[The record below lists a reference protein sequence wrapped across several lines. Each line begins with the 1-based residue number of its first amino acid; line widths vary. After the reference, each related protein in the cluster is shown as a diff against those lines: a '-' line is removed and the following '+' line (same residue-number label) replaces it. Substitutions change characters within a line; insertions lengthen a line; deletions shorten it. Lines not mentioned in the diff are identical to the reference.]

1 MRPLPTAFAAL
12 LVAIGGLGASAYVA
26 GWPAPVAAILPGAP
40 AEAKEGEEE
49 REEPPKKVVLAEA
62 GRADIALTLE
72 AVGDTVARESVT
84 VTARVSGR
92 VQEIAF
98 TDGQDVD
105 EGDILVRLD
114 PADAEDQVRVAEAA
128 ADEARQAFGRAAQLA
143 EDGTGPRAVANDLQR
158 QAEAAEAQVASAR
171 ERLDDYNIRAPFAG
185 RLGLR
190 NISLGALIQPGGEV
204 ALLDAV
210 DPIEIRFTVPERYL
224 GQIRMGAP
232 VEAASVA
239 FPDERFR
246 GEVTAIASRVDPA
259 LRTVTIEASV
269 PNADEKLLPGMLM
282 NVTVETGQ
290 REDAVVVPPLA
301 VQIEG
306 ASHFVFADG
315 DGKAERVE
323 VRVGQRDADRVE
335 IVEGLEAGGAWSSR
349 ASGPDVRPGDRA
361 AGRRGRRC
369 APGPRRAR
377 TAAKPRPPPPPR
389 GADRP

>member
-1 MRPLPTAFAAL
+1 MKPLSTAFAVL
-12 LVAIGGLGASAYVA
+12 LVAAGGLAATAYGF
-26 GWPAPVAAILPGAP
+26 GWPEPVAALLPGAT
-40 AEAKEGEEE
+40 AEAEAEE
-49 REEPPKKVVLAEA
+49 REEPPTPVVLAKA
-62 GRADIALTLE
+62 GLADIALTLE

-84 VTARVSGR
+84 VSARVSGR

-98 TDGQDVD
+98 TDGQDVA

-143 EDGTGPRAVANDLQR
+143 QDGTGPRAVANDLQR
-158 QAEAAEAQVASAR
+158 QAEAAEAEVASAR

-190 NISLGALIQPGGEV
+190 NISLGALIQPGAEV

-232 VEAASVA
+232 IEATSVA
-239 FPDERFR
+239 FSDERFR

-259 LRTVTIEASV
+259 LRTVMIEASV
-269 PNADEKLLPGMLM
+269 PNGDEKLLPGMLM

-301 VQIEG
+301 VQVEG
-306 ASHFVFADG
+306 ANHFVFAAN

-323 VRVGQRDADRVE
+323 VRVGQRDADQVE
-335 IVEGLEAGGAWSSR
+335 LLEGLEAGRQVVVEGFQDLT
-349 ASGPDVRPGDRA
+349 SGQAIEPKDAGEGDTPPARDGPETGPGEAQA
-361 AGRRGRRC
+361 ATPAARG
-369 APGPRRAR
+369 
-377 TAAKPRPPPPPR
+377 
-389 GADRP
+389 

>member
-1 MRPLPTAFAAL
+1 MKPLSTAFAIL
-12 LVAIGGLGASAYVA
+12 LVAAGGLAATAYGF
-26 GWPAPVAAILPGAP
+26 GWPEPVAALLPGAT
-40 AEAKEGEEE
+40 AEAEAEE
-49 REEPPKKVVLAEA
+49 REEPPTPVVLAKA
-62 GRADIALTLE
+62 GLADIALTLE

-84 VTARVSGR
+84 VSARVSGR

-98 TDGQDVD
+98 TDGQDVA

-143 EDGTGPRAVANDLQR
+143 QDA
-158 QAEAAEAQVASAR
+158 
-171 ERLDDYNIRAPFAG
+171 RAPRPSPTTCSG
-185 RLGLR
+185 RRKRRKRRSPRRASGSTTTTSAPLRRAPRLR
-190 NISLGALIQPGGEV
+190 NISLGALIQPGAEV

-224 GQIRMGAP
+224 GEIRMGAP
-232 VEAASVA
+232 VEATSVA

-259 LRTVTIEASV
+259 LRTVMIEASV
-269 PNADEKLLPGMLM
+269 PNGDEKLLPGMLM

-301 VQIEG
+301 VQVEG
-306 ASHFVFADG
+306 ANHFVFAAN

-323 VRVGQRDADRVE
+323 VRVGQRDADQ
-335 IVEGLEAGGAWSSR
+335 SS
-349 ASGPDVRPGDRA
+349 S
-361 AGRRGRRC
+361 
-369 APGPRRAR
+369 
-377 TAAKPRPPPPPR
+377 
-389 GADRP
+389 

>member
-1 MRPLPTAFAAL
+1 MRPIPTAFAVL
-12 LVAIGGLGASAYVA
+12 LIAAGGLGASSYLY
-26 GWPAPVAAILPGAP
+26 GWPTPLAAILPGAA
-40 AEAKEGEEE
+40 AEAGADEA
-49 REEPPKKVVLAEA
+49 REEPPTPVVLAEA
-62 GRADIALTLE
+62 TLADIALTLE
-72 AVGDTVARESVT
+72 AVGDAVARESVT

-98 TDGQDVD
+98 TDGQDVN

-128 ADEARQAFGRAAQLA
+128 ADEARQAFGRAARLA

-224 GQIRMGAP
+224 GQVRMGAP

-282 NVTVETGQ
+282 NVTLEVGQ
-290 REDAVVVPPLA
+290 REDAVTVPPLA

-306 ASHFVFADG
+306 ADHFVFAED
-315 DGKAERVE
+315 DGKAERVA
-323 VRVGQRDADRVE
+323 VRVGQRDPDRLE
-335 IVEGLEAGGAWSSR
+335 IVEGLEAGRRVVIEGFQDLT
-349 ASGPDVRPGDRA
+349 SGQAIEVKDAQEGETPPARDGPRPGEAQA
-361 AGRRGRRC
+361 AAPAARG
-369 APGPRRAR
+369 
-377 TAAKPRPPPPPR
+377 
-389 GADRP
+389 